1 MKMVIIAYNE
11 ALDEEVME
19 ALAACCSV
27 VEFTKWTRVMG
38 QGRHSEPHLMNHIWP
53 KANNVVMCC
62 AEDARAVR
70 IMEGVRALRK
80 KVGHQGIKAFL
91 LPVDDVT

>member
-1 MKMVIIAYNE
+1 MKMLIIAYNE

-38 QGRHSEPHLMNHIWP
+38 QGRHSEPHLMSHVWP
-53 KANNVVMCC
+53 KANNVLMCC
-62 AEDARAVR
+62 VEDAKAAR
-70 IMEGVRALRK
+70 IMNQIRELRK
-80 KVGHQGIKAFL
+80 SAEHQGIKAFL
-91 LPVDDVT
+91 LPVEDVT